1 MKKVIKQI
9 PQIDI
14 VSIFSRKKRVKT
26 HKSVSATMGQDQ
38 EKLRTSARKTLK
50 KYKKTFRK
58 LAFE

>member
-1 MKKVIKQI
+1 MRKVMDKL

-14 VSIFSRKKRVKT
+14 VSIFSRKKKNG
-26 HKSVSATMGQDQ
+26 HKMNHTPLENDQ
-38 EKLRTSARKTLK
+38 EKLRVSARKTLK